1 MTKQEMLNKIKA
13 ADKAYYDDDSPI
25 MTDKEY
31 DTLRSLFIIKY
42 GKKALD
48 YVPGG
53 VKTEFDK
60 YRHPVPLL
68 SLGKVHDDDPEAEKK
83 LQRFVD
89 KVGYKNILIEP
100 KIDGITIAA
109 VLKDESSGECQF
121 VTRGRGGI
129 EGEILPR
136 FISKYS
142 GKNANN
148 TGCTVRGEAFI
159 MDSNFNKILEIQKNN
174 GEKPFAN
181 SRNAVAGILRN
192 IDGSPFVDYLSY
204 IAYEIPG
211 SNKDVFYQL
220 ERIEFGTAFMTV
232 PAFGY
237 NNREY
242 GFTNISSLKESLQKF
257 YNDWIEGDV
266 ILVCGLKS
274 SEIPIDGLVLKYNL
288 DGSYEKFGV
297 TGHHPNNALAWKKT
311 ADEYETQVRDITWQV
326 GRDSVTPVA
335 ELEPI
340 DIDGTTVSRATLH
353 NLGFFNRMALSA
365 GDTVVICKSGE
376 IIPKI
381 LRVSQRGEGERFEA
395 PDSCP
400 SCGFGLVA
408 TSRIE
413 KDGREVAEL
422 CCENPECP
430 QRVAQNIAF
439 LASKDVLDIRGLS
452 ASAALKIVEANAP
465 CDETVIFSLSAQ
477 DIESLPKFA
486 KVSADNLYTAIKAAQ
501 DKRISLSLLVKAA
514 CVTGIGNTIGKIL
527 EDNFKTLDNIL
538 SLTRESLSGINGIGP
553 KTIDVLTS
561 DEFKRKL
568 KSISECLNYQEADE
582 EEEEKENLA
591 ASGTVW
597 VITGK
602 FIVGDRH
609 ITRDEIVKMIESIG
623 GTVENSV
630 TKDTDYLLVSSKDTV
645 SSKAQK
651 AKKYGTRI
659 VTFGF
664 LQGLLMS

>member
-1 MTKQEMLNKIKA
+1 MTKQEMFNKIVA
-13 ADKAYYDDDSPI
+13 ADKAYYDNDSPI

-31 DTLRSLFIIKY
+31 DALRNLFITKY

-48 YVPGG
+48 YVPGS
-53 VKTEFDK
+53 VKAEFDK

-83 LQRFVD
+83 LERFVD

-109 VLKDESSGECQF
+109 VLKDESSGECKF

-129 EGEILPR
+129 EGEVLPR
-136 FISKYS
+136 FISGYS
-142 GKNANN
+142 GKQVNR
-148 TGCTVRGEAFI
+148 TGQTIRGEAFI
-159 MDSNFNKILEIQKNN
+159 TSSDFSKILEIQKNN

-192 IDGSPFVDYLSY
+192 IDGSPFVDYLSF

-211 SNKDVFYQL
+211 SNNDVSYQL
-220 ERIEFGTAFMTV
+220 ERIEFDTSFITV

-237 NNREY
+237 NNLEY

-257 YNDWIEGDV
+257 YNDWIEGKV
-266 ILVCGLKS
+266 LVYGLES
-274 SEIPIDGLVLKYNL
+274 NEIPIDGLVLKYNL

-297 TGHHPNNALAWKKT
+297 TGHHPNNAIAWKKT

-340 DIDGTTVSRATLH
+340 EIDGTTVSRATLH
-353 NLGFFNRMALSA
+353 NLGFFNRLALSV

-381 LRVSQRGEGERFEA
+381 LRVSQHGDGEMFEA

-452 ASAALKIVEANAP
+452 ESTALKIVEAHAP
-465 CDETVIFSLSAQ
+465 CDETVIFSLFTQ

-486 KVSADNLYTAIKAAQ
+486 KASANNLYTAIKAAQ
-501 DKRISLSLLVKAA
+501 DKEISLSLLVKAA
-514 CVTGIGNTIGKIL
+514 CVTGIGSTIGKIL
-527 EDNFKTLDNIL
+527 ENNFKTLDNIL

-561 DEFKRKL
+561 DEFKKKL
-568 KSISECLNYQEADE
+568 KNISEYLNYQEVTE
-582 EEEEKENLA
+582 EETKEKLA
-591 ASGTVW
+591 ASDTVW

-602 FIVGDRH
+602 FIVGDH
-609 ITRDEIVKMIESIG
+609 HVTRDEIVDMIESIG
-623 GTVENSV
+623 GTVANSV
-630 TKDTDYLLVSSKDTV
+630 TRDTDYLLVANKDTV

-651 AKKYGTRI
+651 AKKYGTKI

-664 LQGLLMS
+664 LQGLMIA